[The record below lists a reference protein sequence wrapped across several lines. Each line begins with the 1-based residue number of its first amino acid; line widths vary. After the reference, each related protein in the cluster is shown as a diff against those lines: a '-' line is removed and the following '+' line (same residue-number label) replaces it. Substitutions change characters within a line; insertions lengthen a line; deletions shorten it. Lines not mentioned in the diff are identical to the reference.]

1 MQRLLIKSV
10 VTGIAALALCLAGI
24 AQTPAAPGKFG
35 LPAAKPAIASSA
47 TPVTASNAAPAPS
60 SAPAPAA
67 APAPSAVGA
76 ILGTGT
82 VKTAYMTAVSTKQ
95 KDLGKA
101 KIQCIK
107 YAFQPSRAQDAVTGL
122 PTGRM
127 NNGQVTITKRW
138 DAASIALLQ
147 ALENNESLNPVTL
160 DFEGA
165 STTGAQSVVFTV
177 KLTNATVS
185 SVHDYF
191 DATGA
196 LEDVTFNFGSLE
208 FTDNTARQTAMV
220 TSSLARQ

>member
-10 VTGIAALALCLAGI
+10 VMGIAALALCLAGT
-24 AQTPAAPGKFG
+24 AQTPATPGKFG
-35 LPAAKPAIASSA
+35 LPAAKPATASPA

-67 APAPSAVGA
+67 APAPASNSKLASPLIKEVYATATGA
-76 ILGTGT
+76 
-82 VKTAYMTAVSTKQ
+82 KQ
-95 KDLGKA
+95 GQLGKGR
-101 KIQCIK
+101 ILCTK
-107 YAFQPSRAQDAVTGL
+107 YSFQPSRAQDAATGL

-147 ALENNESLNPVTL
+147 ALETNESLNPVTL
-160 DFEGA
+160 DFEGV

-177 KLTNATVS
+177 KLTKATVS
-185 SVHDYF
+185 SVHEYF

-196 LEDVTFNFGSLE
+196 LEDVTFNFASLE
-208 FTDNTARQTAMV
+208 FTDNAARQTAMV
-220 TSSLARQ
+220 VDSSARQ